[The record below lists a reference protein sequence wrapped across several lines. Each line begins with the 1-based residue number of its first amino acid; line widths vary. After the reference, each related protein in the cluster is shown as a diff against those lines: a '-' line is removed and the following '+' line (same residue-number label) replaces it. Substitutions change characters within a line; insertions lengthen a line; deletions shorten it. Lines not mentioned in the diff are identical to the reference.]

1 MIVPHESHLADDN
14 EPSIPSCLRFTRH
27 GRRATHGMRCVIV
40 HYHELALKGH
50 NRNYFE
56 QCLIKN
62 IRTALKDVGVR
73 QVENLHSRI
82 RIRLPSEV
90 SLEVVQ
96 DRLRRVCGIANF
108 LVGRVVPLELAAPNL
123 DAFTT
128 AVLEEIESQSFTT
141 FRVTARRA
149 DKRLTLTSMDIE
161 KALGAAVCGRTG
173 KKVSLKNPELTVY
186 AELLSKEAFCSA
198 DKIEGPGGMPVGVS
212 GRIAC
217 LISGG
222 IDSPV
227 AAYRI
232 IKRGCL
238 ASFIHFSGRPLVSR
252 ASEEKVHELVRHL
265 TTFQYDSRLYVIP
278 FGEIQREIILNA
290 PTPFRIV
297 LYRRMMI
304 RIADELARKEQCWAL
319 VTGDSLGQVASQTP
333 QNLCAIE
340 EAAEL
345 PILRPLIGMD
355 KREIIDEARCLGT
368 YETSIEPDQDCCK
381 LFVPPHPSTRTR
393 LDDVKKVERQLDV
406 STLVKRGVESAELT
420 ELSFPS
426 STA

>member
-1 MIVPHESHLADDN
+1 
-14 EPSIPSCLRFTRH
+14 
-27 GRRATHGMRCVIV
+27 MRCVIV

-50 NRNYFE
+50 NRDYFE

-62 IRTALKDVGVR
+62 IRTALNGVGVR

-82 RIRLPSEV
+82 RIRLPHEASP
-90 SLEVVQ
+90 EVVR
-96 DRLRRVCGIANF
+96 DRLIRVCGIANF
-108 LVGRVVPLELAAPNL
+108 LPGRVVPLQLANPNL
-123 DAFTT
+123 HELTA
-128 AVLEEIESQSFTT
+128 AVLGEIESRSFAT
-141 FRVTARRA
+141 FRITARRA
-149 DKRLTLTSMDIE
+149 DKRLALTSMDIE
-161 KALGAAVCGRTG
+161 KSLGAAVCDRTG
-173 KKVSLKNPELTVY
+173 KNVSLKNPDLTIY
-186 AELLSKEAFCSA
+186 IELLSKEAFCSA
-198 DKIEGPGGMPVGVS
+198 EKIEGPGGMPVGVS

-227 AAYRI
+227 AAYRMV
-232 IKRGCL
+232 KRGCL

-278 FGEIQREIILNA
+278 FGEIQREIILNTPA
-290 PTPFRIV
+290 PLRIV

-304 RIADELARKEQCWAL
+304 RIAQELARKEQCWAL

-355 KREIIDEARCLGT
+355 KREIIDEARRLGT

-381 LFVPPHPSTRTR
+381 LFVPPHPSTKTR
-393 LDDVKKVERQLDV
+393 LDDVKKVERMIDV
-406 STLVKRGVESAELT
+406 SALVKRGVENAELT
-420 ELSFPS
+420 ELSFPL
-426 STA
+426 STM

>member
-1 MIVPHESHLADDN
+1 
-14 EPSIPSCLRFTRH
+14 
-27 GRRATHGMRCVIV
+27 MRCVIV

-50 NRNYFE
+50 NRDYFE

-62 IRTALKDVGVR
+62 IRTALNGVGVR

-82 RIRLPSEV
+82 RIRLPHEASI
-90 SLEVVQ
+90 EVVR
-96 DRLRRVCGIANF
+96 DRLIRVCGIANF
-108 LVGRVVPLELAAPNL
+108 LLGRVVPLQLANPNL
-123 DAFTT
+123 HELTA
-128 AVLEEIESQSFTT
+128 AVLEEIESQSFAT
-141 FRVTARRA
+141 FRITARRA
-149 DKRLTLTSMDIE
+149 DKRLALNSMDIE
-161 KALGAAVCGRTG
+161 KSLGAAVCDRTG
-173 KKVSLKNPELTVY
+173 KKVSLKNPDLTIY
-186 AELLSKEAFCSA
+186 IELLSKEAFCSA
-198 DKIEGPGGMPVGVS
+198 EKIEGPGGMPVGVS

-232 IKRGCL
+232 VKRGCL

-278 FGEIQREIILNA
+278 FGEIQREIILNTPA
-290 PTPFRIV
+290 PLRIV

-304 RIADELARKEQCWAL
+304 RIAQELARKDRCWAL

-355 KREIIDEARCLGT
+355 KREIIDEARRLGT

-381 LFVPPHPSTRTR
+381 LFVPPHPSTKTR
-393 LDDVKKVERQLDV
+393 LDDVKKVERMIDV
-406 STLVKRGVESAELT
+406 SALVKRGVENAELT
-420 ELSFPS
+420 ELSFPL
-426 STA
+426 STM